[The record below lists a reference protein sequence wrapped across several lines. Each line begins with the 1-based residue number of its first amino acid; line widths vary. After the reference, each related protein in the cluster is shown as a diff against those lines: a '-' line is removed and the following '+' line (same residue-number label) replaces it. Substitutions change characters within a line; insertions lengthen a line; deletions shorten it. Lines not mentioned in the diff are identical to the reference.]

1 MKLSKFRT
9 SIVFFVYGVANRR
22 EPVSIQR
29 VQLVQAKISRLVNAL
44 KVPPSTPLPEI
55 NTNTH
60 VQI

>member
-1 MKLSKFRT
+1 MKLNKFRT
-9 SIVFFVYGVANRR
+9 SIEFFVYAVANRR

-29 VQLVQAKISRLVNAL
+29 VQLVQAKISRLVKCIKSA
-44 KVPPSTPLPEI
+44 PSTPQPEI